1 VEIIMSETEDKTNTV
16 RRPIVAKVISSK
28 MDKTVS
34 VLIERLIKHPIY
46 GKYIRRS
53 TKVMAHDPENKYKEG
68 DSVSISPC
76 KPISKNKSWRVVQVN
91 EDISG

>member
-1 VEIIMSETEDKTNTV
+1 MSETEDKLTIV
-16 RRPIVAKVISSK
+16 RRPIVGKVISSK

-34 VLIERLIKHPIY
+34 VLVERLIKHPIY

-53 TKVMAHDPENKYKEG
+53 TKVMAHDPENIYKEG

-76 KPISKNKSWRVVQVN
+76 KPISKNKSWKVVQAN

>member
-1 VEIIMSETEDKTNTV
+1 MSETEDKLTIV
-16 RRPIVAKVISSK
+16 RRSIAGKVISSK

-34 VLIERLIKHPIY
+34 VLIERLIKHPMY

-53 TKVMAHDPENKYKEG
+53 TKVMAHDPENIYKEG

-76 KPISKNKSWRVVQVN
+76 KPISKNKSWRVVQAN

>member
-1 VEIIMSETEDKTNTV
+1 MSETEDKLTIV
-16 RRPIVAKVISSK
+16 RRPIVGKVISSK

-53 TKVMAHDPENKYKEG
+53 TKVMAHDPENIYKEG

-76 KPISKNKSWRVVQVN
+76 KPISKNKSWRVVQVD

>member
-1 VEIIMSETEDKTNTV
+1 MSETEDKSTIV
-16 RRPIVAKVISSK
+16 RRPIAGKVLSSK

-53 TKVMAHDPENKYKEG
+53 TKVMAHDPENIYKEG

-76 KPISKNKSWRVVQVN
+76 KPISKNKSWKVVQAN

>member
-1 VEIIMSETEDKTNTV
+1 MSETEDKTNIV

>member
-1 VEIIMSETEDKTNTV
+1 MSETEDKLTIV
-16 RRPIVAKVISSK
+16 RRPIAGKVISSK

-53 TKVMAHDPENKYKEG
+53 TKVMAHDPENIYKEG

-76 KPISKNKSWRVVQVN
+76 KPISKSKSWIVVQAN
-91 EDISG
+91 KDISG

>member
-1 VEIIMSETEDKTNTV
+1 MSETEDKLTIV
-16 RRPIVAKVISSK
+16 RRPIVGKVISNK

-34 VLIERLIKHPIY
+34 VLVERLIKHPIY

-53 TKVMAHDPENKYKEG
+53 TKVMAHDPENIYKEG

-76 KPISKNKSWRVVQVN
+76 KPISKNKSWKVVQAN

>member
-1 VEIIMSETEDKTNTV
+1 MSETEDKLTIV
-16 RRPIVAKVISSK
+16 RRPIAGKVISSK

-53 TKVMAHDPENKYKEG
+53 TKVMAHDPENIYKEG

>member
-1 VEIIMSETEDKTNTV
+1 MGETEDKLTIV
-16 RRPIVAKVISSK
+16 RRPIVGKVISSK

-53 TKVMAHDPENKYKEG
+53 TKVMAHDPENIYHTER
-68 DSVSISPC
+68 SIS
-76 KPISKNKSWRVVQVN
+76 KTLSRYFVALAWV
-91 EDISG
+91 

>member
-1 VEIIMSETEDKTNTV
+1 MGETEDKLTIV
-16 RRPIVAKVISSK
+16 RRPIVGKVISSK

-53 TKVMAHDPENKYKEG
+53 TKVMAHDPENIYKEG

-76 KPISKNKSWRVVQVN
+76 KPISKNKSWKVVQAN
-91 EDISG
+91 EDISV

>member
-1 VEIIMSETEDKTNTV
+1 MSETEDKLTIV
-16 RRPIVAKVISSK
+16 RRPIAGKVISSK

-53 TKVMAHDPENKYKEG
+53 TKVMAHDPENIYKEG

-76 KPISKNKSWRVVQVN
+76 KPISKNKSWRVVQTN

>member
-1 VEIIMSETEDKTNTV
+1 MGETEDKLTIV
-16 RRPIVAKVISSK
+16 RRPIVGKVISSK

-53 TKVMAHDPENKYKEG
+53 TKVMAHDPENIYKEG

-76 KPISKNKSWRVVQVN
+76 KPISKNQSWKVVQAN
-91 EDISG
+91 AHISG

>member
-1 VEIIMSETEDKTNTV
+1 MSETEDKLTIV
-16 RRPIVAKVISSK
+16 RRPIVGKVISSK

-53 TKVMAHDPENKYKEG
+53 TKVMAHDPENLYKEG

-76 KPISKNKSWRVVQVN
+76 KPISKNKSWKVVQAN